1 MLPQTAMG
9 DQKSAIPEE
18 VEGNLVPINEPPCMP
33 RFKDEYSSV
42 CWSELKEIAHNIIF
56 SSFSL
61 SSSGVLTFCPKR
73 GLLRF

>member
-1 MLPQTAMG
+1 MLLQTAIP

-42 CWSELKEIAHNIIF
+42 CWSELKEIASNI
-56 SSFSL
+56 
-61 SSSGVLTFCPKR
+61 
-73 GLLRF
+73 